1 MEMKDCIVESEEI
14 SLSAD
19 FEQAVSAQVPEST
32 LRKIFNDIVS

>member
-1 MEMKDCIVESEEI
+1 MEMKNCIVESEAI

-19 FEQAVSAQVPEST
+19 FQQAVGVQVPEST